1 MLKLWRSVARSSV
14 RDLLESSLEARWIKA
29 RSRWRQVGRLGAKIV
44 LKGASWRPTGSSIGL
59 IFSLV
64 GAVLS
69 ELDDVR
75 KRTTLQRF

>member
-1 MLKLWRSVARSSV
+1 MLTLWRSVARSSV
-14 RDLLESSLEARWIKA
+14 RDLVESSLEARWIKA

-44 LKGASWRPTGSSIGL
+44 LKGVSWRPTGSSIGL

-64 GAVLS
+64 GAILS